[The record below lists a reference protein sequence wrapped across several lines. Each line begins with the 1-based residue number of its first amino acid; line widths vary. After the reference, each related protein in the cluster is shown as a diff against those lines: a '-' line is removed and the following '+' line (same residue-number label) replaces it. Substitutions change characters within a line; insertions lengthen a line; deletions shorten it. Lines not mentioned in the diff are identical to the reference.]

1 MQVPKAF
8 PDGPP
13 SGRGRRTKGGR
24 GCRELP
30 VGETRALPGLIDL
43 RHPPEA
49 SVRAPLL
56 LMRRQGSVE
65 WLLEQ

>member
-1 MQVPKAF
+1 M
-8 PDGPP
+8 
-13 SGRGRRTKGGR
+13 
-24 GCRELP
+24 
-30 VGETRALPGLIDL
+30 GETRALPGLIDL
-43 RHPPEA
+43 QHPPEA